1 MWILNHSMLGFY
13 IILTLNYL
21 LIISLIKIFYFLY
34 RLVIL
39 LTYSY
44 AIVYTIVP
52 LIVGEIAQNI
62 ILCVLNMT
70 FNIISHIII

>member
-1 MWILNHSMLGFY
+1 MWTLNHSMLGFY

-21 LIISLIKIFYFLY
+21 LIISLIKIFYFLC

-44 AIVYTIVP
+44 AIVYTINS
-52 LIVGEIAQNI
+52 A
-62 ILCVLNMT
+62 T
-70 FNIISHIII
+70 HSW